1 MNRNGWVWPGVL
13 ILSSLGVSLFAL
25 FDWHGPLRPIIT
37 LWFCVLCPGMALVRL
52 AGFRTAVPN
61 WTLAIA
67 FSLAL
72 VTLVG
77 IVLLYSGKW
86 SWQNGLAI
94 LVGFTLFCT
103 LLDLILNRPIQPE
116 PAVLVK
122 SLPARDPKT
131 ARK

>member
-1 MNRNGWVWPGVL
+1 MNWNRWIWPGVL
-13 ILSSLGVSLFAL
+13 VLSSLSVSLFAL
-25 FDWHGPLRPIIT
+25 FDWHGPLRPILT

-52 AGFRTAVPN
+52 AGFRTPVPS

-77 IVLLYSGKW
+77 IILLYSGNW

-94 LVGFTLFCT
+94 LVVFTLFCT
-103 LLDLILNRPIQPE
+103 SLDLLLNRPMQPE
-116 PAVLVK
+116 PAILVK
-122 SLPARDPKT
+122 SLPARGPKT
-131 ARK
+131 KQG